1 MDAPECKSQ
10 FAWQPLTPR
19 GVAAFARASLGPL
32 LVVQFLVASIF
43 AAAVLWFLVTCWFPV
58 IRQSIEVLPETGQ
71 IRSGVLEW
79 PENSPVRLAESHFL
93 AIIVDVS
100 RTGLARS
107 TAQLSAEFN
116 RSGWRIFSF
125 FGFIELP
132 YPSSGTLPFNR
143 QELLPWWGAWNP
155 VVLAAVAAAVISGL
169 MLTWWLLASLYCLP
183 VWVIGFF
190 VDRDLDLKSSWRLA
204 GAALLP
210 GALFMAG
217 CIPLYGLAYLDL
229 FRLGLG
235 WAVHLAISWIY
246 LVWGTLCVPPA
257 AIEGAVI
264 SNPFMPALSSS
275 APAAEEKPG
284 TQKESDQD

>member
-19 GVAAFARASLGPL
+19 GVAAFARASIGPL
-32 LVVQFLVASIF
+32 LVVQFLVASLV
-43 AAAVLWFLVTCWFPV
+43 AAAVLWFLVSCWFPV

-79 PENSPVRLAESHFL
+79 SEDSPVRLAENHFL
-93 AIIVDVS
+93 AIAVDVS

-116 RSGWRIFSF
+116 RSGCRIFSF
-125 FGFIELP
+125 LGFIELS
-132 YPSSGTLPFNR
+132 YPLSRTLPFNR
-143 QELLPWWGAWNP
+143 EELLPWWGAWNP
-155 VVLAAVAAAVISGL
+155 VLLAAVAAAVIIGL

-183 VWVIGFF
+183 VWAIGFF
-190 VDRDLDLKSSWRLA
+190 GDRDLDLKSSWRLA

-217 CIPLYGLAYLDL
+217 CIMLYGLAHLDL

-235 WAVHLAISWIY
+235 WAVHLAMGWIY
-246 LVWGTLCVPPA
+246 LFWGTLCVPKVA
-257 AIEGAVI
+257 VEEAIKA
-264 SNPFMPALSSS
+264 NPFTS
-275 APAAEEKPG
+275 APSASASAAEATSE
-284 TQKESDQD
+284 TQKDSNQD